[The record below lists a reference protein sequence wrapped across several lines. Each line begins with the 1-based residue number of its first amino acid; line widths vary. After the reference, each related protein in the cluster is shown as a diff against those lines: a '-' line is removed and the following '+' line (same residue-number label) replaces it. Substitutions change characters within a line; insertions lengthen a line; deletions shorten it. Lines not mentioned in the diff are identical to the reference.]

1 MNKVI
6 YNYDMAGTKRILLTG
21 GVTGG
26 HIAPL
31 LAVADEFKKMDF
43 VDMELFYIGPKTPL
57 SQEFLNR
64 DIPVYRIAS
73 SKLRRY
79 FSFANFIDVPKF
91 IWSVFQSLFRLYFL
105 MPSVVFSKG
114 GPGAFAVVLAAKFYM
129 IPVIIHE
136 SDTIPGM
143 TNRLSAKFAK
153 RIGVAFESAAK
164 YFSSKK
170 VYVCGNP
177 IRAGLL
183 IQEAVEEAAKSNLK
197 FKKELGLIFIY
208 SGSQGAVRINR
219 FIFDN
224 LEILLGRYQIFHQA
238 GEKNLEEAKTV
249 SQQVLGGLSSEI
261 RERYQAEGFLG
272 FEKLRVVFQ
281 AADIVISRAGSSSIF
296 EIAAFGKPSILVPIP
311 TEVVG
316 DHQLMNAYEYAKT
329 GAAVVVE
336 EGNLTPNLVLSQIDN
351 ILGDKNK
358 YMAMSTAAKKF
369 SRPDSASIIAQ
380 EILKIR

>member
-1 MNKVI
+1 M
-6 YNYDMAGTKRILLTG
+6 TKRILLTG

-31 LAVADEFKKMDF
+31 LAVADEFKKMNFTD
-43 VDMELFYIGPKTPL
+43 VELFYIGPKTPL

-91 IWSVFQSLFRLYFL
+91 VWSVFQSLFRLFSL
-105 MPSVVFSKG
+105 MPDVVFSKG
-114 GPGAFAVVLAAKFYM
+114 GPGAFAVVTAAKFYM
-129 IPVIIHE
+129 IPVVIHE
-136 SDTIPGM
+136 SDTIPGL

-164 YFSSKK
+164 YFSAKK
-170 VYVCGNP
+170 VFVCGNP

-183 IQEAVEEAAKSNLK
+183 IQEAAAGAAKSNLR
-197 FKKELGLIFIY
+197 FKKEPGLIFIY

-219 FIFDN
+219 FILDN

-238 GEKNLEEAKTV
+238 GEKNLEEMKAA
-249 SQQVLGGLSSEI
+249 SRQILGNLSSEI
-261 RERYQAEGFLG
+261 RERYQVAGFLD
-272 FEKLRVVFQ
+272 FEKLKMVFQ

-311 TEVVG
+311 TEIVG
-316 DHQLMNAYEYAKT
+316 DHQIMNAYEYAKT

-336 EGNLTPNLVLSQIDN
+336 EANLIPNLVLSQVGD

-358 YMAMSTAAKKF
+358 YAAMSAAAKKF

-380 EILKIR
+380 EILKI